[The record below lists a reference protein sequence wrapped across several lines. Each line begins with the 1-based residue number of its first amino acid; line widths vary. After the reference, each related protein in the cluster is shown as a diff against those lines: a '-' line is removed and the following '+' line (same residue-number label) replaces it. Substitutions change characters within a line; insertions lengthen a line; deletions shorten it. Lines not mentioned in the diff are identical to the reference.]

1 MENIGTVQDGKK
13 ALPVQRDGR
22 QVYVSGYPV
31 ENYPRRIRE
40 AAQDL
45 AYRRH
50 DR

>member
-1 MENIGTVQDGKK
+1 MENVGAIRDGDKT
-13 ALPVQRDGR
+13 LPVQRDGR

-40 AAQDL
+40 AAQEL
-45 AYRRH
+45 VCRHH